1 MPSSYDIS
9 IVRGETFE
17 LLLTYNDENGCAY
30 DLSGFTRCDMQGR
43 TAVGEATTTFDWS
56 STGGTPVI
64 TLSAS
69 VPNISIVATA
79 TATAALTAGSGVYD
93 IRLQASDGT
102 VTFVMSGKYE
112 IVSPVTEVP

>member
-1 MPSSYDIS
+1 MQSSYDIS

-30 DLSGFTRCDMQGR
+30 DMSSFVRCDMQGR

-64 TLSAS
+64 TMSAS
-69 VPNISIVATA
+69 VPNISIVATSA
-79 TATAALTAGSGVYD
+79 ATAALAAGSGVYD
-93 IRLQASDGT
+93 IRVEDASGR
-102 VTFVMSGKYE
+102 VSYLMSGRYE
-112 IVSPVTEVP
+112 ITTPVTEIP